1 MSSDPARDA
10 ALAKA
15 AELRRVRADIVDA
28 VADGT
33 VALTGVFQRSADRP
47 MVAGIKILTV
57 LEVVPGV
64 GKVRARRLLEAA
76 GIDEAERIEQLDED
90 RRRGLLQE
98 LER

>member
-1 MSSDPARDA
+1 VSSDPARDA

-15 AELRRVRADIVDA
+15 AELRRVRAEVVDA

-33 VALTGVFQRSADRP
+33 LALSGVFQRSADHP
-47 MVAGIKILTV
+47 MVAGIKILPV

-76 GIDEAERIEQLDED
+76 GIDEAERIDQLDED
-90 RRRGLLQE
+90 RRKGLLQE
-98 LER
+98 LDR